1 MNDQVSDQRSPR
13 PHLPYGVGFA
23 MTPGR
28 GVPWV
33 NGVAPQTMD
42 DLRRRSNLLRRTLGV
57 IGRMQ
62 LRLRV
67 SS

>member
-1 MNDQVSDQRSPR
+1 MNSQTAAPEPPSPV
-13 PHLPYGVGFA
+13 LPYGVGIA

-42 DLRRRSNLLRRTLGV
+42 DLRRRACLLRRALGV
-57 IGRMQ
+57 VGRMQ

-67 SS
+67 AS